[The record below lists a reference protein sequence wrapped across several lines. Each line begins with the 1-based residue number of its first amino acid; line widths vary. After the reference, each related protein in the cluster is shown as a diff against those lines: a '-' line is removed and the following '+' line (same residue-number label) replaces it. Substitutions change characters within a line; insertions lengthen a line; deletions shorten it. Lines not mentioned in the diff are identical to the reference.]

1 MPTFLELKDYARERA
16 GIENNMAVTDAVLGR
31 MVNMS
36 LGALYSLITTTY
48 EDYNLSRYLSA
59 IQAGNQI
66 PLPPDFY
73 KLRAVDFGCPG
84 QWTTVFGYN
93 LQERNRNNNPIANMV
108 VPFGNL
114 AARKVR
120 VMGNKIY
127 VEPEQLASGNY
138 QVWYTPKF
146 VWLTSDTQSVGPE
159 MDIDGMVEY
168 AMAATGIKIYNK
180 LNLPSAG
187 FIEEMSYYSTM
198 AIDSLSDRMNNGP
211 QCVANVSNVGDW
223 GNSQL
228 GEGGGWGSF
237 G

>member
-1 MPTFLELKDYARERA
+1 MPTFLELRNYARERT
-16 GIENNMAVTDAVLGR
+16 GTENNMVITEDALGR

-48 EDYNLSRYLSA
+48 EDYNLSRYLAA
-59 IQAGNQI
+59 IQTGNQI

-73 KLRAVDFGCPG
+73 KLRGVDFGVPG

-120 VMGNKIY
+120 VLGNKIY

-138 QVWYTPKF
+138 QVWYTPKYA
-146 VWLTSDTQSVGPE
+146 WLTSDTQSVGPE

-168 AMAATGIKIYNK
+168 AMAATGIKVYNK
-180 LNLPSAG
+180 LNLPAAG
-187 FIEEMSYYSTM
+187 FIEEMNYYSAM
-198 AIDSLSDRMNNGP
+198 AIDSLSDRMNSGP
-211 QCVANVSNVGDW
+211 QCVANVTNMSDW

-228 GEGGGWGSF
+228 GEGGGWGSL